1 MKIVINSHSK
11 SNIALQHLLES
22 LKKNDIY
29 FCDIIVVIG
38 GHFNLSNYE
47 ITKSENENE
56 NENIT
61 YIRANH
67 NSIDF
72 TGLIALLELY
82 KNNISEYYVYLHD
95 TCRIGKDFYNKIKS
109 LDLTN
114 VTSIRINTRFSMNI
128 GIYSQSI
135 INNFE
140 NFLLSTK
147 NTDENLCMKYKID
160 GVKWEDYIFKNDKN
174 NIILENYNSSQYKN
188 RTDPVD
194 YYKTGTM
201 RIIEYYPNLDLYKF
215 KANWGQ
221 KNYFL
226 NV

>member
-1 MKIVINSHSK
+1 MKIVINSHTK

-22 LKKNDIY
+22 LKESDINY
-29 FCDIIVVIG
+29 CDIIVVIG
-38 GHFNLSNYE
+38 GYYNLSNYE
-47 ITKSENENE
+47 ITKNE

-82 KNNISEYYVYLHD
+82 KNNTNEYYVYLHD
-95 TCRIGKDFYNKIKS
+95 TCKIGKDFYNKIKS

-114 VTSIRINTRFSMNI
+114 VTSIRINKPFSMNI
-128 GIYSQSI
+128 GIYSQLI

-140 NFLLSTK
+140 TFLLSKK
-147 NTDENLCMKYKID
+147 NTNEDLCMKYKTENIYY
-160 GVKWEDYIFKNDKN
+160 EDYIFKLDKN
-174 NIILENYNSSQYKN
+174 NIILENYNSQNHKN
-188 RTDPVD
+188 YSGPID

-201 RIIEYYPNLDLYKF
+201 RYIEYYPNLDLYKM
-215 KANWGQ
+215 KANWGRG
-221 KNYFL
+221 NVTL
-226 NV
+226 NL